1 MESLSNRSSNFFS
14 YICKCYKH
22 NKGWDQDIQLG
33 SDSYICTSQKK
44 SLPEAVF
51 TMTQENKGYSPVVWF
66 HRDTSKVFFFLRSK
80 KSFFWISATKG
91 ISLSEAGE
99 NFAVIV
105 HVCVRET
112 ETQFGLV
119 KLLPGRVPLS
129 SLFTRFFGRTFNIKE
144 DVAQQQHRLW
154 VVRTTRLLV
163 HLRDISSA
171 LCSVHAVWSQTTWLH
186 LDKKCTVSI

>member
-1 MESLSNRSSNFFS
+1 MLQTQQRMRSRHPIRFRQLYLHFTKKRASQKQSSLWHKKIKVTLLLCDSTETLPRSS
-14 YICKCYKH
+14 
-22 NKGWDQDIQLG
+22 
-33 SDSYICTSQKK
+33 
-44 SLPEAVF
+44 
-51 TMTQENKGYSPVVWF
+51 
-66 HRDTSKVFFFLRSK
+66 FFLRSK

>member
-1 MESLSNRSSNFFS
+1 MLQTQQRMRSRHPIRLRQLYLHFTKERASQKQSSLWHKKIKVTLLLCDSTETLPRSS
-14 YICKCYKH
+14 
-22 NKGWDQDIQLG
+22 
-33 SDSYICTSQKK
+33 
-44 SLPEAVF
+44 
-51 TMTQENKGYSPVVWF
+51 
-66 HRDTSKVFFFLRSK
+66 FFLRSK

-99 NFAVIV
+99 NFAVSV
-105 HVCVRET
+105 RVCERDRD
-112 ETQFGLV
+112 
-119 KLLPGRVPLS
+119 PGWFS
-129 SLFTRFFGRTFNIKE
+129 EAASWQGASLFTRFFGRTFNIKE